1 MTEAEPPST
10 IPSLFA
16 AVAAVRGDHDAIAMV
31 AETVSYAELDRR
43 SAKFARALL
52 AIGAGKGAR
61 IALLAPDGIFWV
73 TAFLAGL
80 RIGAQ
85 VTTVSTLCTP
95 SELAHIL
102 RNSDAQILLTARRF
116 LRHDYAK

>member
-43 SAKFARALL
+43 SARMARALL

-61 IALLAPDGIFWV
+61 IALLAPDGIFWA
-73 TAFLAGL
+73 TAFLASL
-80 RIGAQ
+80 RIGGLITCVRTM
-85 VTTVSTLCTP
+85 VTP
-95 SELAHIL
+95 GGLAHIL
-102 RNSDAQILLTARRF
+102 RRSDP
-116 LRHDYAK
+116 